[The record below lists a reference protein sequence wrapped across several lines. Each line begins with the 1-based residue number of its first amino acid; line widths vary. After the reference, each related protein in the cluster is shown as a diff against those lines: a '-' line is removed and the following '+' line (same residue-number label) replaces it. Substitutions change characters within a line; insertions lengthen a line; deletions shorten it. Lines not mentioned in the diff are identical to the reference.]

1 MVRSLLAAC
10 LAFAGVW
17 VLAGPGWALLAGACL
32 VFVLWPQ
39 GAETAVEAAGSRAV
53 AGVRRL
59 AVRAAG
65 APRRA
70 VAMVMSAGGLA
81 LLPAGLVISAGAG
94 IAVAAAG
101 GLLIGYG
108 LLTGWGA

>member
-1 MVRSLLAAC
+1 MVRSLLSSC

-17 VLAGPGWALLAGACL
+17 VLAGPGWALLAGALL
-32 VFVLWPQ
+32 VFALWPQ
-39 GAETAVEAAGSRAV
+39 GAETVLAQAGRRAGEF
-53 AGVRRL
+53 AK
-59 AVRAAG
+59 RAAA

-70 VAMVMSAGGLA
+70 VAMGASAGGLA
-81 LLPAGLVISAGAG
+81 LLPVGLGLSAGAG
-94 IAVAAAG
+94 VAVAVGG

>member
-1 MVRSLLAAC
+1 MARSLLVSC

-17 VLAGPGWALLAGACL
+17 VLAGPGWALLAGALL
-32 VFVLWPQ
+32 VFALWPQ
-39 GAETAVEAAGSRAV
+39 GAETALARAGRQV
-53 AGVRRL
+53 LELGR
-59 AVRAAG
+59 RAAA

-70 VAMVMSAGGLA
+70 VAMGTSAGGLA
-81 LLPAGLVISAGAG
+81 LLPVGLALSTG
-94 IAVAAAG
+94 IGVAVAVGG

>member
-1 MVRSLLAAC
+1 MARSLLVSC

-17 VLAGPGWALLAGACL
+17 VLAGPGWALLAGALL
-32 VFVLWPQ
+32 VFALWPQ
-39 GAETAVEAAGSRAV
+39 GAETALARAGRRAV
-53 AGVRRL
+53 EL
-59 AVRAAG
+59 AKRAKT

-70 VAMVMSAGGLA
+70 VAIGGTAGGLA
-81 LLPAGLVISAGAG
+81 LLPAGLAISAGIG
-94 IAVAAAG
+94 VAVAVGG

>member
-1 MVRSLLAAC
+1 MARSLLTSC

-17 VLAGPGWALLAGACL
+17 VLAGPGWALLAGALL

-39 GAETAVEAAGSRAV
+39 GAETALARAGRQAVELGRRA
-53 AGVRRL
+53 RT
-59 AVRAAG
+59 

-70 VAMVMSAGGLA
+70 VAMGGTAGGLA
-81 LLPAGLVISAGAG
+81 LLPVGLALSTG
-94 IAVAAAG
+94 IGVAVAVAG